1 MKLDTVRT
9 MLGCEKASTI
19 RPDSLPKKASHK
31 RMAMIIRSS
40 AIHAAGCYTTTAIRK
55 GARLGEYDGPRITK
69 DEADTLYEDA
79 PVTYLF
85 GLGDGSIVIDGH
97 SAAMFINH
105 SCNPNCETEEIKGRV
120 WITAIRNIKAGD
132 EITYDYCLYDGG
144 DEECTCCNCGTMKCR
159 GTMYSKEEVKRRKAE
174 AKKAAKSISEN
185 GDANN
190 KKHKSIQ

>member
-1 MKLDTVRT
+1 M
-9 MLGCEKASTI
+9 GI
-19 RPDSLPKKASHK
+19 
-31 RMAMIIRSS
+31 IIRSS

-55 GARLGEYDGPRITK
+55 GARVAEYDGPRITK
-69 DEADTLYEDA
+69 EEADTLYENA

-105 SCNPNCETEEIKGRV
+105 SCDPNCETEEIEGRV

-144 DEECTCCNCGTMKCR
+144 DEECLCNCGAKKCR
-159 GTMYSKEEVKRRKAE
+159 GTMYSQEELKRRKAE
-174 AKKAAKSISEN
+174 AKRAKN
-185 GDANN
+185 GATNGA
-190 KKHKSIQ
+190 KGSR